1 MRTTDPFQVLAVAAR
16 DVRVVLFDLG
26 GVLVQLGGVATILE
40 WTGQRISAE
49 DLGPLWLRS
58 PSVRAFE
65 TGRLEPLA
73 FAAGMLAELNLQM
86 EPQRFLDAFTAWP
99 TGLYPG
105 ALEMIASIPRR
116 YTRAVL
122 SNSNSLHWSRVMNEM
137 QVGPAFDH
145 HFASHLIGKIKP
157 DAEAFHHVLESL
169 GSKPHDV
176 LFLDDNLLN
185 VDAARALGM
194 HAILVRGAAEAP
206 AECRRCASARH
217 ARDPRPRRRRSTPRA
232 GARRSDRTAWP
243 RDRRLAAPPV
253 PSRFP
258 HRLRGRGG
266 RRG

>member
-1 MRTTDPFQVLAVAAR
+1 MQATDPFRISAGAAR

-26 GVLVQLGGVATILE
+26 GVLVQLGGVAAILE
-40 WTGQRISAE
+40 WMNHRITAD

-65 TGRLEPLA
+65 TGRLEPLD
-73 FAAGMLAELNLQM
+73 FAVGILAELGLDM
-86 EPQRFLDAFTAWP
+86 PPQRFLDAFTDWP

-105 ALEMIASIPRR
+105 ALETIASIPRR

-137 QVGPAFDH
+137 QLGPAFDH
-145 HFASHLIGKIKP
+145 HFSSHLIGKIKP

-169 GSKPHDV
+169 GCESREV

-194 HAILVRGAAEAP
+194 HAALVRGATEA
-206 AECRRCASARH
+206 
-217 ARDPRPRRRRSTPRA
+217 
-232 GARRSDRTAWP
+232 
-243 RDRRLAAPPV
+243 RLALEQAGV
-253 PSRFP
+253 IATRA
-258 HRLRGRGG
+258 
-266 RRG
+266 